1 MAVPKGKVSK
11 ARRDKRRS
19 NVWKLTLPGMTK
31 CPNCGEYNLSHRVWP
46 QLRQLRRKRSSQ
58 GKKRGLTSA

>member
-19 NVWKLTLPGMTK
+19 SHWKLAVPGLVK
-31 CPNCGEYNLSHRVWP
+31 CPKCGALHLSLIHI
-46 QLRQLRRKRSSQ
+46 
-58 GKKRGLTSA
+58 